1 MQETAVLARKR
12 VAVCVALALEAGMAE
27 HAMAQLEEVTV
38 TAERR
43 EQTLQDVP
51 VAVTAYSAED
61 LERFQI
67 DDALKLDRFAPS
79 LRVVNNVASATAL
92 NVNLRGTTEAGA
104 AFLFSEP
111 GVGLYQNGIFR
122 RLAAGNIQLADIER
136 IEILRGPQGTLF
148 GRNTLAGA
156 INIVTKRPDPD
167 EETSG
172 SVSAKVGLYERYSV
186 RGSIYTPVSDTVA
199 VSVAALWNEQ
209 REGFF
214 TDVVSGDEVPAN
226 EFQGINAALRWRP
239 NADFQLDASVY
250 GSNNESDGQF
260 GQPVF
265 LTDGKNA
272 LPGDTDV
279 AEGVLPNPN
288 GPRSNSFS
296 ESESRGAELI
306 MSYDLGSIT
315 LTSLTGYT
323 DIDDGWAVD
332 FTAGQFGSPDP
343 AIRGTA
349 GFFRDTAGDIKQF
362 SQELQLQ
369 GEGDSFE
376 YTVGLY
382 YFTEETNQ
390 IIIDTAPALFF
401 LPGIAL
407 PETYNLNTDS
417 YAAYGQLRYAI
428 NDAWSLIVGGRYT
441 IDEKKLVGAKEAGV
455 FDTVVTPF
463 ESDEDFDEFTGR
475 LGVEYSPADS
485 WLAYLSFSQGYRP
498 GTYNAGANALDIVNV
513 LSEEMNDT
521 LEFGLK
527 VDLFDSS
534 LRLNTAVFYQ
544 ENSGL
549 AVGQISGGNVQQD
562 NVGESDLYGL
572 ELEGTWVPTDRFTA
586 RVALTLQDGEWLE
599 VGDQPPNGILIDEEL
614 PGLQQYLFSIA
625 ADYTIPLRN
634 GELTLTADV
643 KTQDD
648 FYATSAH
655 RDQAANLTDEFTT
668 LNAGI
673 SYMTNDGR
681 HELALR
687 GANLTDEAASFLT
700 LNFGLNNTAV
710 KYPINPLTVDL
721 SYTYRF

>member
-1 MQETAVLARKR
+1 MLSMNISARRRLAVYVSA
-12 VAVCVALALEAGMAE
+12 ALGVGMANS
-27 HAMAQLEEVTV
+27 AIAQLEEVTV

-43 EQTLQDVP
+43 EQTLQNVP
-51 VAVTAYSAED
+51 VAVTAYSSED

-79 LRVVNNVASATAL
+79 LRVVNNVASSTAL

-167 EETSG
+167 EELSG
-172 SVSAKVGLYERYSV
+172 SVSARVGSYERYSV
-186 RGSIYTPVSDTVA
+186 RGSVYAPVSDTVA

-214 TDVVSGDEVPAN
+214 NDVVSGRDVPKN
-226 EFQGINAALRWRP
+226 DFQGMNAALRWRP
-239 NADFQLDASVY
+239 NIAFQLDASIY
-250 GSNNESDGQF
+250 GSSNNSDGQF

-265 LTDGKNA
+265 LTNGENA
-272 LPGDTDV
+272 LPSADDV

-288 GPRSNSFS
+288 GPNSQSFS
-296 ESESRGAELI
+296 ESDSIGGELI
-306 MSYDLGSIT
+306 MRYDFGSLS
-315 LTSLTGYT
+315 LTSLTGYNN
-323 DIDDGWAVD
+323 IDDGWAVD

-343 AIRGTA
+343 AIRGTS
-349 GFFRDTAGDIKQF
+349 GFFRDTSGDIEQF
-362 SQELQLQ
+362 SQEFQLQ
-369 GEGDSFE
+369 GGEGPLE
-376 YTVGLY
+376 YTAGLY
-382 YFTEETNQ
+382 YFAEETNQ
-390 IIIDTAPALFF
+390 IIIDTSPALFF

-407 PETYNLNTDS
+407 PETYNLQTDS
-417 YAAYGQLRYAI
+417 YAAYGQMRFAM
-428 NDAWSLIVGGRYT
+428 NDAWTLILGGRYT
-441 IDEKKLVGAKEAGV
+441 IDEKVLVGAKEASA
-455 FDTVVTPF
+455 FATSTTPF
-463 ESDEDFDEFTGR
+463 RSDESFNAFTGKV
-475 LGVEYSPADS
+475 GVEYSAADN
-485 WLAYLSFSQGYRP
+485 WMAYLTFSQGYRP
-498 GTYNAGANALDIVNV
+498 GTYNAGANAIDIVDV
-513 LSEEMNDT
+513 LDEETNDT

-527 VDLFDSS
+527 LDLLDNT

-549 AVGQISGGNVQQD
+549 AVGQIIGGNVQQD

-572 ELEGTWVPTDRFTA
+572 ELEGTWAPTDRFTG
-586 RVALTLQDGEWLE
+586 RIALTLQDGEWLE

-625 ADYTIPLRN
+625 ADYLIPLAAGN
-634 GELTLTADV
+634 LTLTADV

-648 FYATSAH
+648 FYTTTGH
-655 RDQAANLTDEFTT
+655 RDAAANRTDEFTT
-668 LNAGI
+668 LNAGVSFI
-673 SYMTNDGR
+673 TNDGR
-681 HELALR
+681 HQVALR
-687 GANLTDEAASFLT
+687 GANLTGEEGSFLS

-710 KYPINPLTVDL
+710 QYPINPLTVDL
-721 SYTYRF
+721 SYTYSF

>member
-390 IIIDTAPALFF
+390 NIIDTAPALFF

-428 NDAWSLIVGGRYT
+428 NEAWSLIVGGRYA
-441 IDEKKLVGAKEAGV
+441 IDEKMLVGA
-455 FDTVVTPF
+455 
-463 ESDEDFDEFTGR
+463 
-475 LGVEYSPADS
+475 
-485 WLAYLSFSQGYRP
+485 
-498 GTYNAGANALDIVNV
+498 
-513 LSEEMNDT
+513 
-521 LEFGLK
+521 
-527 VDLFDSS
+527 
-534 LRLNTAVFYQ
+534 
-544 ENSGL
+544 
-549 AVGQISGGNVQQD
+549 
-562 NVGESDLYGL
+562 
-572 ELEGTWVPTDRFTA
+572 
-586 RVALTLQDGEWLE
+586 
-599 VGDQPPNGILIDEEL
+599 
-614 PGLQQYLFSIA
+614 
-625 ADYTIPLRN
+625 
-634 GELTLTADV
+634 
-643 KTQDD
+643 
-648 FYATSAH
+648 
-655 RDQAANLTDEFTT
+655 
-668 LNAGI
+668 
-673 SYMTNDGR
+673 
-681 HELALR
+681 
-687 GANLTDEAASFLT
+687 
-700 LNFGLNNTAV
+700 
-710 KYPINPLTVDL
+710 
-721 SYTYRF
+721 